1 MILVSAAIIRNTAGE
16 ILICQRGAGGS
27 CAFLWEFPGGKQE
40 AGETAADCLVREC
53 REELGIEIDIVA
65 LLEQTSYTYP
75 DNKIGLSFFAAKI
88 TGGVPQKSVHQKIL
102 WVRPAE
108 LLQYQFC
115 PADTEIVSRLA
126 HWIYFQCLFI
136 FLAAADKIAGK
147 SESEAN
153 NIKVTIK

>member
-65 LLEQTSYTYP
+65 LVEQTSYTYP
-75 DNKIGLSFFAAKI
+75 DNKIGLSFFAAQI
-88 TGGVPQKSVHQKIL
+88 TGGVP
-102 WVRPAE
+102 
-108 LLQYQFC
+108 
-115 PADTEIVSRLA
+115 
-126 HWIYFQCLFI
+126 
-136 FLAAADKIAGK
+136 
-147 SESEAN
+147 
-153 NIKVTIK
+153 

>member
-1 MILVSAAIIRNTAGE
+1 MIKCCYNNKDRGKGYDFGIGGDYSQYSRRNTDLPARSRRQ
-16 ILICQRGAGGS
+16 LRL
-27 CAFLWEFPGGKQE
+27 LWEFPGGKQE

-126 HWIYFQCLFI
+126 Q
-136 FLAAADKIAGK
+136 G
-147 SESEAN
+147 E
-153 NIKVTIK
+153 

>member
-16 ILICQRGAGGS
+16 ILICQRGAVGS

-40 AGETAADCLVREC
+40 AGEKAADCLVREC

-126 HWIYFQCLFI
+126 Q
-136 FLAAADKIAGK
+136 G
-147 SESEAN
+147 E
-153 NIKVTIK
+153 

>member
-1 MILVSAAIIRNTAGE
+1 MIFVSAAIIRNTAGE

-75 DNKIGLSFFAAKI
+75 DNKIGLSFFCRQNNRRCAAKKR
-88 TGGVPQKSVHQKIL
+88 TSENFMGTAGRTAAVSVLSCRYRNSQ
-102 WVRPAE
+102 
-108 LLQYQFC
+108 Q
-115 PADTEIVSRLA
+115 
-126 HWIYFQCLFI
+126 
-136 FLAAADKIAGK
+136 AGTRR
-147 SESEAN
+147 
-153 NIKVTIK
+153 IK

>member
-1 MILVSAAIIRNTAGE
+1 MKTIRVVAAVICDSMQEKRKIYATA
-16 ILICQRGAGGS
+16 RGYGDYKGQ
-27 CAFLWEFPGGKQE
+27 WEFPGGKQE
-40 AGETAADCLVREC
+40 AGETAAGCLVREC
-53 REELGIEIDIVA
+53 WEELGIEIDIVA

-75 DNKIGLSFFAAKI
+75 DNKIGISFFAAKI

-126 HWIYFQCLFI
+126 Q
-136 FLAAADKIAGK
+136 G
-147 SESEAN
+147 E
-153 NIKVTIK
+153 

>member
-1 MILVSAAIIRNTAGE
+1 MNQEMKKIEVVAAVIFKDGKVFAT
-16 ILICQRGAGGS
+16 QRGHGDFKDG
-27 CAFLWEFPGGKQE
+27 WEFPGGKQE

-126 HWIYFQCLFI
+126 Q
-136 FLAAADKIAGK
+136 G
-147 SESEAN
+147 E
-153 NIKVTIK
+153 

>member
-75 DNKIGLSFFAAKI
+75 DNKIGLSFFCRQNNRRCAAKKR
-88 TGGVPQKSVHQKIL
+88 TSENFMGAAGRTAAVSVLSCRYRNSQ
-102 WVRPAE
+102 
-108 LLQYQFC
+108 Q
-115 PADTEIVSRLA
+115 
-126 HWIYFQCLFI
+126 
-136 FLAAADKIAGK
+136 AGTRR
-147 SESEAN
+147 
-153 NIKVTIK
+153 IK

>member
-1 MILVSAAIIRNTAGE
+1 MKTGGILWYNAVITIRIGVKVMILVSAAIIRNTAGE

-53 REELGIEIDIVA
+53 WEELGIEIDIVA

-88 TGGVPQKSVHQKIL
+88 AASLIRFSRSAPVN
-102 WVRPAE
+102 PAVVWAIS
-108 LLQYQFC
+108 FRFTSS
-115 PADTEIVSRLA
+115 PRGFPLA
-126 HWIYFQCLFI
+126 W
-136 FLAAADKIAGK
+136 
-147 SESEAN
+147 
-153 NIKVTIK
+153 T

>member
-88 TGGVPQKSVHQKIL
+88 TGAHAEQQPQRADGDRHQQHD
-102 WVRPAE
+102 VQRNARAVYQTAE
-108 LLQYQFC
+108 
-115 PADTEIVSRLA
+115 DI
-126 HWIYFQCLFI
+126 
-136 FLAAADKIAGK
+136 AAKLIGAEPMLCIWRG
-147 SESEAN
+147 ERV
-153 NIKVTIK
+153 I

>member
-53 REELGIEIDIVA
+53 REEL
-65 LLEQTSYTYP
+65 EQTSYIYP

-126 HWIYFQCLFI
+126 Q
-136 FLAAADKIAGK
+136 G
-147 SESEAN
+147 E
-153 NIKVTIK
+153 

>member
-1 MILVSAAIIRNTAGE
+1 MKSINVAAAIIQKDGK
-16 ILICQRGAGGS
+16 ILSCQRGYGEFKDG
-27 CAFLWEFPGGKQE
+27 WEFPGGKQE

-53 REELGIEIDIVA
+53 WEELGIEIDIVA

-126 HWIYFQCLFI
+126 Q
-136 FLAAADKIAGK
+136 G
-147 SESEAN
+147 E
-153 NIKVTIK
+153 

>member
-75 DNKIGLSFFAAKI
+75 DNKIGLSFFAAHLKI
-88 TGGVPQKSVHQKIL
+88 PCKRERNMLPFTLYTVSHTHIRETALRPSPGRGGNISRIC
-102 WVRPAE
+102 RFC
-108 LLQYQFC
+108 LLF
-115 PADTEIVSRLA
+115 P
-126 HWIYFQCLFI
+126 
-136 FLAAADKIAGK
+136 AAAGIVCIEPPA
-147 SESEAN
+147 A
-153 NIKVTIK
+153 V

>member
-40 AGETAADCLVREC
+40 AGEKAADCLVREC

-88 TGGVPQKSVHQKIL
+88 TGGCAAKKRTSENFMGTAGRTAAVSVLSCRYRNSQ
-102 WVRPAE
+102 
-108 LLQYQFC
+108 
-115 PADTEIVSRLA
+115 LA
-126 HWIYFQCLFI
+126 
-136 FLAAADKIAGK
+136 GTRR
-147 SESEAN
+147 
-153 NIKVTIK
+153 IK

>member
-1 MILVSAAIIRNTAGE
+1 MIKCCYNNKDRGKGYDFGIGGDYSQYSRRNTDLPARSRRQLRLFMGV
-16 ILICQRGAGGS
+16 
-27 CAFLWEFPGGKQE
+27 PGGKQE
-40 AGETAADCLVREC
+40 AGEKAADCLVREC

-126 HWIYFQCLFI
+126 Q
-136 FLAAADKIAGK
+136 G
-147 SESEAN
+147 E
-153 NIKVTIK
+153 

>member
-1 MILVSAAIIRNTAGE
+1 M
-16 ILICQRGAGGS
+16 
-27 CAFLWEFPGGKQE
+27 KQL
-40 AGETAADCLVREC
+40 ADCLVREC

-108 LLQYQFC
+108 L
-115 PADTEIVSRLA
+115 PAVSVLSCR
-126 HWIYFQCLFI
+126 YRNSQQ
-136 FLAAADKIAGK
+136 AGTRR
-147 SESEAN
+147 
-153 NIKVTIK
+153 IK

>member
-1 MILVSAAIIRNTAGE
+1 MMRVSAGIVRYPDGR
-16 ILICQRGAGGS
+16 ILICRRGEGRKNAH
-27 CAFLWEFPGGKQE
+27 LWEFPGGKQE

-126 HWIYFQCLFI
+126 Q
-136 FLAAADKIAGK
+136 G
-147 SESEAN
+147 E
-153 NIKVTIK
+153 

>member
-40 AGETAADCLVREC
+40 AGEKAADCLVREC

-75 DNKIGLSFFAAKI
+75 DNKIGLSFFAAKKR
-88 TGGVPQKSVHQKIL
+88 TSENFMGAAGRTAAVSVLSCRYRNSQ
-102 WVRPAE
+102 
-108 LLQYQFC
+108 Q
-115 PADTEIVSRLA
+115 
-126 HWIYFQCLFI
+126 
-136 FLAAADKIAGK
+136 AGTRR
-147 SESEAN
+147 
-153 NIKVTIK
+153 IK

>member
-1 MILVSAAIIRNTAGE
+1 MAEIWSPLVADCI
-16 ILICQRGAGGS
+16 
-27 CAFLWEFPGGKQE
+27 
-40 AGETAADCLVREC
+40 ETASGQKIYIREC

-126 HWIYFQCLFI
+126 Q
-136 FLAAADKIAGK
+136 G
-147 SESEAN
+147 E
-153 NIKVTIK
+153 

>member
-1 MILVSAAIIRNTAGE
+1 MIGVKVMILVSAAIIRNTAGE

-65 LLEQTSYTYP
+65 LIEQTSYTYP
-75 DNKIGLSFFAAKI
+75 DNKIGLSFFAAQI
-88 TGGVPQKSVHQKIL
+88 TGGVPQKSVHQEIL

-115 PADTEIVSRLA
+115 PADTEIVGRLA
-126 HWIYFQCLFI
+126 Q
-136 FLAAADKIAGK
+136 G
-147 SESEAN
+147 E
-153 NIKVTIK
+153 

>member
-53 REELGIEIDIVA
+53 REELGIEIDIVSN

-88 TGGVPQKSVHQKIL
+88 TGGVPQKSVHQKIY
-102 WVRPAE
+102 RCSRRFHE
-108 LLQYQFC
+108 SIRSST
-115 PADTEIVSRLA
+115 DTSKSIKLA
-126 HWIYFQCLFI
+126 Q
-136 FLAAADKIAGK
+136 
-147 SESEAN
+147 EE
-153 NIKVTIK
+153 

>member
-1 MILVSAAIIRNTAGE
+1 MIGVKVMILVSAAIIRNTAGE

-88 TGGVPQKSVHQKIL
+88 TGGVPQNFMGTAGRTAAVSVLSCRYRNSQ
-102 WVRPAE
+102 
-108 LLQYQFC
+108 Q
-115 PADTEIVSRLA
+115 
-126 HWIYFQCLFI
+126 
-136 FLAAADKIAGK
+136 AGTRR
-147 SESEAN
+147 
-153 NIKVTIK
+153 IK

>member
-1 MILVSAAIIRNTAGE
+1 M
-16 ILICQRGAGGS
+16 
-27 CAFLWEFPGGKQE
+27 KK
-40 AGETAADCLVREC
+40 AADCLVREC

-88 TGGVPQKSVHQKIL
+88 TGGVPQKSVHQEIL

-126 HWIYFQCLFI
+126 Q
-136 FLAAADKIAGK
+136 G
-147 SESEAN
+147 E
-153 NIKVTIK
+153 

>member
-1 MILVSAAIIRNTAGE
+1 MPARCRRQLRLFMGVSGR
-16 ILICQRGAGGS
+16 Q
-27 CAFLWEFPGGKQE
+27 QE

-126 HWIYFQCLFI
+126 QGNKVKALDLFSVLIYFLGC
-136 FLAAADKIAGK
+136 G
-147 SESEAN
+147 E
-153 NIKVTIK
+153 

>member
-75 DNKIGLSFFAAKI
+75 DNKIGLSFFAAKKR
-88 TGGVPQKSVHQKIL
+88 TSENFMGTAGRTAAVSVLSCRYRNSQ
-102 WVRPAE
+102 
-108 LLQYQFC
+108 Q
-115 PADTEIVSRLA
+115 
-126 HWIYFQCLFI
+126 
-136 FLAAADKIAGK
+136 AGTRR
-147 SESEAN
+147 
-153 NIKVTIK
+153 IK

>member
-75 DNKIGLSFFAAKI
+75 DNKNRAFFFCRQNNRRCAAKKR
-88 TGGVPQKSVHQKIL
+88 TSENFMGTAGRTAAVSVLSCRYRNSQ
-102 WVRPAE
+102 
-108 LLQYQFC
+108 Q
-115 PADTEIVSRLA
+115 
-126 HWIYFQCLFI
+126 
-136 FLAAADKIAGK
+136 AGTRR
-147 SESEAN
+147 
-153 NIKVTIK
+153 IK

>member
-1 MILVSAAIIRNTAGE
+1 MIFVSAAIIRNTAGE

-65 LLEQTSYTYP
+65 LLEQTSYIYP

-88 TGGVPQKSVHQKIL
+88 TGGVPKKRTSENFMGTAGRTAAVSVLSCRYRNSQ
-102 WVRPAE
+102 
-108 LLQYQFC
+108 Q
-115 PADTEIVSRLA
+115 
-126 HWIYFQCLFI
+126 
-136 FLAAADKIAGK
+136 AGTRR
-147 SESEAN
+147 
-153 NIKVTIK
+153 IK

>member
-16 ILICQRGAGGS
+16 NTDLSARCGRQLRL
-27 CAFLWEFPGGKQE
+27 LWEFPGGKQE

-75 DNKIGLSFFAAKI
+75 DNKIGLSFFTAKI

-102 WVRPAE
+102 WVRPANCCSIS
-108 LLQYQFC
+108 FC
-115 PADTEIVSRLA
+115 PADTENSQQTGTRR
-126 HWIYFQCLFI
+126 
-136 FLAAADKIAGK
+136 
-147 SESEAN
+147 
-153 NIKVTIK
+153 IK

>member
-1 MILVSAAIIRNTAGE
+1 MKTGGILWYNAVITIRIGVKVMILVSAAIIRNTAGE

-75 DNKIGLSFFAAKI
+75 DNK
-88 TGGVPQKSVHQKIL
+88 
-102 WVRPAE
+102 
-108 LLQYQFC
+108 
-115 PADTEIVSRLA
+115 
-126 HWIYFQCLFI
+126 
-136 FLAAADKIAGK
+136 
-147 SESEAN
+147 
-153 NIKVTIK
+153 